1 MNAAMKRTI
10 KREAKM
16 LDMIFAVPGLSL
28 IIGALAVPLLPPVLR
43 EGFMLALIGFSA
55 ALAWQVM
62 PGIHMTGS
70 LAGLEL
76 IFLRGHELT
85 LAFAVVFHIAAALN
99 VIYAMHDKAKLPP
112 TAGLAYAGA
121 AIAAL
126 YAGDF
131 LTLFIYWELTA
142 VTSVFLILA
151 GNSPRSVSAAM
162 RYLLMQV
169 GSGVLLL
176 GGAVLLWR
184 SGQGLVIG
192 PLDALTPAG
201 MFILTALG
209 IKAAFPLL
217 GGWLQDAYPEASPT
231 GSVMLSA
238 FTTKLAIYMLALCF
252 AGFTPLL
259 YIGLAMATLSLF
271 AAVIENNLRR
281 VLAIALVNQLGF
293 MVVGIGIGTELA
305 LNGVT
310 AHAFASV
317 LYKGLL
323 FMSIGAVYLR
333 TGTDQAG
340 KLGGLARHMPL
351 TAAFAIIGALSIAS
365 MPLLSGFTT
374 KALTLGAVAKQGE
387 LWVWLGLLFAT
398 VGVVLHTALKLPYA
412 AFFAPNKKIKAQEA
426 PPNMLVA
433 MGLAALGCLTIGL
446 YPTALYDLLPYPV
459 DYKVWDIGHVLGE
472 LQLLAFAALIFA
484 LLMRRDI
491 YPLHG
496 AHSVIYTDW
505 ISRKALPHI
514 AVAVGLP
521 VLASWHY
528 IRIRFVGLM
537 LGLLRAGE
545 NASRAS
551 GLVSGVAST
560 SAAAGLFLA
569 IFALMLLIRLF
580 T

>member
-1 MNAAMKRTI
+1 
-10 KREAKM
+10 M

-28 IIGALAVPLLPPVLR
+28 VLGALVVPLMPAPVR
-43 EGFMLALIGFSA
+43 AFFMLALIGLSA
-55 ALAWQVM
+55 ATAWSIM
-62 PGIHMTGS
+62 PGIHMTGN
-70 LAGLEL
+70 LAGLDL
-76 IFLRGHELT
+76 ILVRANELT

-99 VIYAMHDKAKLPP
+99 VIYAMNDSSKMTP

-131 LTLFIYWELTA
+131 ATLFVYWELTA
-142 VTSVFLILA
+142 TTSVFLILA
-151 GNSPRSVSAAM
+151 AGHQRSVSAAM

-184 SGQGLVIG
+184 SGLGLVIG
-192 PLDALTPAG
+192 PIEALTPAG
-201 MFILTALG
+201 IFILVALG

-217 GGWLQDAYPEASPT
+217 GGWLQDAYPEASPA

-252 AGFTPLL
+252 AGFEPLL
-259 YIGLAMATLSLF
+259 YIGLAMAIISLF

-305 LNGVT
+305 LNGVV

-323 FMSIGAVYLR
+323 FMSVGAVFLR

-340 KLGGLARHMPL
+340 TLGGLARHMPWT
-351 TAAFAIIGALSIAS
+351 TAFCIIGALSIAS
-365 MPLLSGFTT
+365 MPLFSGFTT

-398 VGVVLHTALKLPYA
+398 VGVILHTALKLPYA
-412 AFFAPNKKIKAQEA
+412 MFFAPNAKIRAEEA
-426 PPNMLVA
+426 PLNMLIA
-433 MGLAALGCLTIGL
+433 MGLAALGCIIIGV
-446 YPTALYDLLPYPV
+446 YPTALYDILPYPV
-459 DYKVWDIGHVLGE
+459 TYKVWDIGHVLGE
-472 LQLLAFAALIFA
+472 LQLLAFAALVFA
-484 LLMRRDI
+484 LMVQRGI

-496 AHSVIYTDW
+496 AHTVIYTDW
-505 ISRKALPHI
+505 VTRSAIPHI
-514 AVAVGLP
+514 AVEFGMP
-521 VLASWHY
+521 ILALY
-528 IRIRFVGLM
+528 QRFKDYFVDLM
-537 LGLLRAGE
+537 LRLLRASE
-545 NASRAS
+545 DASRES
-551 GLVSGVAST
+551 GLVSGIAST
-560 SAAAGLFLA
+560 SAAAALFLA
-569 IFALMLLIRLF
+569 VFALMLVIRLF
-580 T
+580 M